1 MSEIPKAYEPQAVE
15 AKWYAFW
22 EREGCFTA
30 DPRSPKPA
38 YSIVIPPP
46 NVTGVLHMGHV
57 LNNTIQDILARK
69 ARMDGKEVLWLPG
82 TDHAGIA
89 TQAVVERTLRK
100 EGKMKHRDDLGRE
113 KFLEHVWAWK
123 EKHGGIILQQLKR
136 LGCSCDWSRL
146 RFTMDPEYSRCVQK
160 VFVELYKKGLI
171 YRGKRMVNWDPAA
184 RTALSDEEVEMVETK
199 GHLWHLKYPLL
210 DEQGRP
216 VPNEFVVVATTRPE
230 TMLGDEAVAVNP
242 KDERYTRL
250 VGRRVLLP
258 LQNKPI
264 PVIADEMVDPQFG
277 TGCVKVTPAHDPND
291 YDMAVRHKLPLT
303 VVIGPDGK
311 MTREAGGGFAG
322 LDRIEAR
329 RAVVEHL
336 ERQGLLLKV
345 EDYVHNVG
353 HSQRSGV
360 PIEPLLSEQWFL
372 KYPSVAPATRCVE
385 LGALADKAVPVV
397 QLVAGEPTGDDRAA
411 LRTAALKLARQ
422 QGWIG
427 KSFRNE
433 DTGWDILVRR
443 KSLSHAFNSRDPVVI
458 RAVAVL
464 PELIRTAILW
474 CSEAHDPPD
483 PRFKAVHRFVGAL
496 RFAGELYCV
505 PILVKELAD
514 GRMLYDY
521 RAKKAA
527 FGGKPLVAHL
537 PEEKLGIQPAPNA
550 AAVNMLEL
558 LAAVNLARPGQGII
572 RFHPDRWVKT
582 YTHWMANLRDWCIS
596 RQLWWG
602 HRIPVW
608 YNHQLDA
615 AMDVVPETVRIGG
628 GEITGPDARSLR
640 RAAIRYAREKGIVG
654 KAFRNERTGC
664 VIRIR
669 LRSLTHSFTHAGIDQ
684 IRAVAALP
692 ELIRTAIRIGS
703 AHHQPPTPEITALHV
718 FWASLTVGARHYS
731 VKMTV
736 KELRDGSLLYDHL
749 LLKKRSAPDGKTDSA
764 AAHLP
769 EETLA
774 DRPASGALRTLP
786 EFVDFVNAARWSVRC
801 QIECPGPGWEQDP
814 DVLDTWFSSW
824 LWPFATMGWTGDKAR
839 DAQNPTLRKFYPTT
853 DLVTGPDI
861 IFFWVARMIMAGFE
875 FMGDVPFRNVYFTGI
890 IRDKLGRKMSKS
902 LGNSPD
908 PLELIGKY
916 GADALRFGTMRS
928 APLGQDVLF
937 DEKDVELGRNFC
949 NKLWN
954 ACRFRQMQGGQV
966 QAEINPALLTSDD
979 KWILLK
985 LDQAIREITHA
996 FAAYRFNEVTQ
1007 TLYRFFW
1014 GEYCDWYVEASKVV
1028 LGKAEAGTGETA
1040 RRVNTLAVI
1049 DFVLSHTL
1057 RLFHPFLPHI
1067 TEELWHG
1074 MGYADA
1080 MPETQGGKTIMFAP
1094 WPKPLSDEEKAHFG
1108 LDDTTLAFVDAKYE
1122 LVSQGRNLR
1131 RAANIASNKKVRYV
1145 LRPTRE
1151 IDPLDMAVIQLLLN
1165 ADPVDVD
1172 PSYQPGKA
1180 TPTCRTALG
1189 DLFLPLGGLVDV
1201 AAETARLTRELD
1213 KLESEIAKLEQKL
1226 ANPAFVQK
1234 APPHVLAGHQQRLT
1248 EFRSKRDH
1256 AKHALDTLGA

>member
-15 AKWYAFW
+15 EKWYAFW

-100 EGKMKHRDDLGRE
+100 EGKMKHRDELGRE

-160 VFVELYKKGLI
+160 VFIELYKKGLI

-216 VPNEFVVVATTRPE
+216 VPDEFVVVATTRPE

-291 YDMAVRHKLPLT
+291 YEMALRHKLPIT

-311 MTREAGGGFAG
+311 MTGAAGGGFAG
-322 LDRIEAR
+322 LDRMEAR
-329 RAVVEHL
+329 KAVVEHL
-336 ERQGLLLKV
+336 EKLGLLLKV

-353 HSQRSGV
+353 HSQRSGA

-372 KYPSVAPATRCVE
+372 KYPSVARATRCVE

-397 QLVAGEPTGDDRAA
+397 QLVACEPTGDDRAA

-443 KSLSHAFNSRDPVVI
+443 KSLSHAFNSRDPIVI

-558 LAAVNLARPGQGII
+558 LAAVNLARPSQGII

-608 YNHQLDA
+608 HKR
-615 AMDVVPETVRIGG
+615 VR
-628 GEITGPDARSLR
+628 L
-640 RAAIRYAREKGIVG
+640 
-654 KAFRNERTGC
+654 NERNWTDELLPWGWDDYVEQPWADEPEPI
-664 VIRIR
+664 VIRIFR
-669 LRSLTHSFTHAGIDQ
+669 CSDAGEVNPKKDALMPVVRETEGEYDVFVCTANETKGRSFERYGFT
-684 IRAVAALP
+684 
-692 ELIRTAIRIGS
+692 
-703 AHHQPPTPEITALHV
+703 
-718 FWASLTVGARHYS
+718 
-731 VKMTV
+731 
-736 KELRDGSLLYDHL
+736 
-749 LLKKRSAPDGKTDSA
+749 
-764 AAHLP
+764 
-769 EETLA
+769 
-774 DRPASGALRTLP
+774 
-786 EFVDFVNAARWSVRC
+786 
-801 QIECPGPGWEQDP
+801 QDP

-861 IFFWVARMIMAGFE
+861 LFFWVARMIMAGFA

-985 LDQAIREITHA
+985 LDQAIREITSA

-1028 LGKAEAGTGETA
+1028 LGKPEAGNAEAA
-1040 RRVNTLAVI
+1040 RKVNAVAVI

-1080 MPETQGGKTIMFAP
+1080 MPENQGGKTIMFAP

-1108 LDDTTLAFVDAKYE
+1108 LDGATLAFVDAKYE

-1131 RAANIASNKKVRYV
+1131 RAANLPSNKKVRYV
-1145 LRPTRE
+1145 LRPARE
-1151 IDPLDMAVIQLLLN
+1151 IGPHDMAVIQLLLN
-1165 ADPVDVD
+1165 ADRLDID
-1172 PSYQPGKA
+1172 PAYQPGKA

-1189 DLFLPLGGLVDV
+1189 DLFLPLAGLMDV
-1201 AAETARLTRELD
+1201 AAETARLAKELE
-1213 KLESEIAKLEQKL
+1213 KFEGEIAKLEQKL

-1234 APPHVLAGHQQRLT
+1234 APPHVLAGHQQRLA

-1256 AKHALDTLGA
+1256 AQSALETLRG